1 MRLGDVVDELLN
13 QHGLADASTSE
24 ETDLAATG
32 VGREQVDD
40 LDTGLEHLGLGG
52 LVDER
57 RGLNVNGSKLV
68 ALDGTTLV
76 HGLTN
81 DVHDTA
87 EGTGTDGDLNG
98 KTSVDDLLTTNE
110 TLGTFAK
117 LVFVIAARLICIY
130 IPSIAMH
137 LTTFSPKCCYCPS
150 APIRTGVRAWHPYR
164 NLENQLLSAIVGG
177 QGVENGRELLGVE
190 LDCDILSASAFGML
204 SPIA

>member
-1 MRLGDVVDELLN
+1 MSYNQLLDE
-13 QHGLADASTSE
+13 HSLADTGTSE
-24 ETDLAATG
+24 ETNLSTTS
-32 VGREQVDD
+32 VGSEEIDD
-40 LDTGLEHLGLGG
+40 LDTSNKDFGGCGLLNELRGIS
-52 LVDER
+52 VDGQE
-57 RGLNVNGSKLV
+57 LV

-76 HGLTN
+76 NGVTS
-81 DVHDTA
+81 DVHDTTKS
-87 EGTGTDGDLNG
+87 GGTDGDGDGSTGVGSLG
-98 KTSVDDLLTTNE
+98 ATNE

-190 LDCDILSASAFGML
+190 LDCDVLSASAFGML